1 MFLDYAATVLTLVV
15 LEGLLSADNALV
27 LALLVRHLP
36 EAERGRALRIG
47 LIGAF
52 AFRAVGVALA
62 VWLIQ
67 VWYVKAIGAAWL
79 LFLSVRHFI
88 FPDRKTA
95 GGESA
100 PRSFWKTVLW
110 VELTDVVFS
119 VDSILAAVAIS
130 TTINEEVRIYI
141 IYLGG
146 ILGIVAMR
154 FVAGLFLKLLDR
166 FPGLETAAYLMI
178 AWIGIKLGVE
188 VYVSQQAGESPG
200 IPRWM
205 FWTVLGALLLGG
217 VLFSRRKNGPP
228 EPDRAAL
235 Q

>member
-15 LEGLLSADNALV
+15 LEGLLSVDNALV

-52 AFRAVGVALA
+52 AFRAIGVALA
-62 VWLIQ
+62 VWLIR

-79 LFLSVRHFI
+79 LFLSIRHFV
-88 FPDRKTA
+88 FPKRKTA
-95 GGESA
+95 GGEIV
-100 PRSFWKTVLW
+100 PRSFWMTVFW
-110 VELTDVVFS
+110 VECTDVVFS

-130 TTINEEVRIYI
+130 TTIHEDVRAYI
-141 IYLGG
+141 VYLGG

-166 FPGLETAAYLMI
+166 FPGLETAAYLMV

-188 VYVSQQAGESPG
+188 VCAAGESPG

-217 VLFSRRKNGPP
+217 VLFSRRKHGPP
-228 EPDRAAL
+228 EPDPAAL
-235 Q
+235 P